1 MKHSQHKGNSSEG
14 VCMIGKRMA
23 AVGFSP
29 PFCYAAELPGRLS
42 QAVG

>member
-14 VCMIGKRMA
+14 ASMIGKCMA

-29 PFCYAAELPGRLS
+29 PFCYAAELPVRLS
-42 QAVG
+42 HAIG